1 MYLYNSLTRKKEELI
16 GEKIRMYVCGVT
28 VYDRPHLGHALS
40 TVTFDVLHRYL
51 EFIGHEVIR
60 VQNFTDVDDKI
71 IDKARELK
79 ISPIEVAEKYIKAF
93 FQDMDQLGVRR
104 ADVHPRATED
114 MSEIIKLIETLV
126 HKNAA
131 YETNGSVYFDI
142 NYDKGYGRLSR
153 RKLNEML
160 ENTRTQSEPGK
171 RNPADLALWKAA
183 KPEEIHWQSPW
194 GLGRPGWHIECSAMV
209 KKHLGDEIE
218 IHGGGLDLIFPHHEN
233 EITQSQSANDSDLFS
248 KFWVHNGL
256 LKRSGDEKMSKSL
269 GNSYDVRDALDKY
282 SGNCIRLW
290 ILQSHYRQ
298 PSNLDEDSLENAES
312 SLKRIERILTLKGV
326 DGFDTKDY
334 EERFITAM
342 NDDLGTPSA
351 IAIIFE
357 LTHDINKN
365 FSQTK
370 KVNEGINLL
379 YKLGSVL
386 GFDFDISNSFDDK
399 EINKMIE
406 LRNKFREEKNYQKAD
421 LIRGQLLDKGIEILD
436 SKEGTHYRKI

>member
-1 MYLYNSLTRKKEELI
+1 MISGGN
-16 GEKIRMYVCGVT
+16 
-28 VYDRPHLGHALS
+28 
-40 TVTFDVLHRYL
+40 
-51 EFIGHEVIR
+51 
-60 VQNFTDVDDKI
+60 
-71 IDKARELK
+71 ID
-79 ISPIEVAEKYIKAF
+79 S
-93 FQDMDQLGVRR
+93 
-104 ADVHPRATED
+104 
-114 MSEIIKLIETLV
+114 
-126 HKNAA
+126 N
-131 YETNGSVYFDI
+131 
-142 NYDKGYGRLSR
+142 
-153 RKLNEML
+153 
-160 ENTRTQSEPGK
+160 
-171 RNPADLALWKAA
+171 
-183 KPEEIHWQSPW
+183 
-194 GLGRPGWHIECSAMV
+194 
-209 KKHLGDEIE
+209 
-218 IHGGGLDLIFPHHEN
+218 
-233 EITQSQSANDSDLFS
+233 LFS

-351 IAIIFE
+351 IAVIFE
-357 LTHDINKN
+357 LTHDINKH

-386 GFDFDISNSFDDK
+386 GFDFDKSNNFDDIDLPSLK
-399 EINKMIE
+399 YII
-406 LRNKFREEKNYQKAD
+406 LFRPLPFNSLGIKVSK
-421 LIRGQLLDKGIEILD
+421 LIMAFLFLEIL
-436 SKEGTHYRKI
+436 